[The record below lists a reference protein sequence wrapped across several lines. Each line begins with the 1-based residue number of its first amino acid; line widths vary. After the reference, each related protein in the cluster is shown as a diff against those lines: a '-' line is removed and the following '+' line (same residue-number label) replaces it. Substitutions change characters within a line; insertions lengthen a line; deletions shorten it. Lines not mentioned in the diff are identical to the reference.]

1 MLITGVLLGVIFTL
15 LILAVVYQYGVRR
28 TINGQLA
35 KANEDLFNTRMTLGR
50 LVVIEQERQKLK
62 ESVTINFTEEQ
73 ITSLAS
79 SIGTR
84 VQTLLNAAQDAALG
98 KLN

>member
-1 MLITGVLLGVIFTL
+1 MLITGVLLGVIITL
-15 LILAVVYQYGVRR
+15 LIFAILYQAGVCKAM
-28 TINGQLA
+28 NGQLA
-35 KANEDLFNTRMTLGR
+35 KANEDLFNTRTMLGR
-50 LVVIEQERQKLK
+50 FVAIEQERQKLK
-62 ESVTINFTEEQ
+62 EAVVFNFTEEQ